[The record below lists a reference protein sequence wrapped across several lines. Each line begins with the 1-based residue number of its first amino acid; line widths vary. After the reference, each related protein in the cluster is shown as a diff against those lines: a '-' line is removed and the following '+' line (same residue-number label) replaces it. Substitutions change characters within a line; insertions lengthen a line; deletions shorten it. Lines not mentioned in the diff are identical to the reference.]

1 MREEQLE
8 VPGFFWPL
16 AAYAA
21 VTLVSTTASVDP
33 GVSLVDSKQLVLF
46 LIVPVVYRLA
56 RGHRA
61 HLFAS
66 VIIAVGAASALV
78 GLFQYGFLHFDN
90 LGRRPQGALTHYMT
104 YSGALMLVAC
114 VAAARLLFGSR
125 DRVWPLLVLPA
136 VLVALGAHLHAERVG
151 RRVHRPGRAARPARP
166 PPAWPPSRW
175 RWPWPS
181 CWRRPPSPTASTR
194 SSTSRTRPTAT
205 AWRC

>member
-21 VTLVSTTASVDP
+21 VTLISTTASVDP
-33 GVSLVDSKQLVLF
+33 AVSLVDSKQLVLF
-46 LIVPVVYRLA
+46 LIVPLVYRLA

-114 VAAARLLFGSR
+114 VAAARLLFGTR
-125 DRVWPLLVLPA
+125 DRIWP
-136 VLVALGAHLHAERVG
+136 RWSC
-151 RRVHRPGRAARPARP
+151 RRCSSPSAS
-166 PPAWPPSRW
+166 PSREA
-175 RWPWPS
+175 RGSAS
-181 CWRRPPSPTASTR
+181 CVGMAV
-194 SSTSRTRPTAT
+194 A
-205 AWRC
+205 AGAA